1 MRGPNGYDSN
11 GKGGDKK
18 GKMSSKDA
26 NGKFRTAE
34 LAANLGEQVALRS
47 SPIKFVCV
55 FICFL
60 FAFYLFLFVYLFDLF
75 FIFYLFFIDL
85 YL

>member
-26 NGKFRTAE
+26 SGKFSTAE

-47 SPIKFVCV
+47 SPIKIVCV

-60 FAFYLFLFVYLFDLF
+60 FF
-75 FIFYLFFIDL
+75 
-85 YL
+85 